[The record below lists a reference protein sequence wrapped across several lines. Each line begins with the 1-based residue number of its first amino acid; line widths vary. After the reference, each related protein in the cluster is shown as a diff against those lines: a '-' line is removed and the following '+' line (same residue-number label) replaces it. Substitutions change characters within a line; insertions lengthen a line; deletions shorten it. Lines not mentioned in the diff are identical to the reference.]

1 MQPKTFLVLG
11 GYGNSG
17 LALARLLL
25 RFSDCRLVLAGRNL
39 QRAEA
44 AAAGLN
50 AEFSGMRV
58 KGIRLDATD
67 TAALKPAFAGMD
79 MAVAASST
87 ARCAGAVAA
96 AALEAGSDY
105 LDIQLSSEEK
115 LAALNA
121 LRPQILNAGRC
132 FITDG
137 GFHPGLPAVMI
148 RHAAQQ
154 FDRLTSANIGSLLK
168 VNWADLHFSEATLR
182 EFADEITREIANP
195 RPAIYRDKM
204 WRKAGMFSAKDYPAF
219 DFGTAFG
226 KRRCAPMFL
235 EEMRYLPEMF
245 PALQETAFYVSGF
258 NWFVDGVVFPLL
270 MAGVKI
276 HPQGKFAALGNLL
289 IWGLRRFSQPP
300 YNNILKLEARGE
312 KAGKPAYR
320 ELRISHEDGY
330 LLTAAPVA
338 ACLLQYLDGTI
349 RQPGLWLM
357 AHLVE
362 PGRLL
367 EDLVRMGISVEW
379 KKGEPAEK
387 RVG

>member
-1 MQPKTFLVLG
+1 MQPKIFLILG

-17 LALARLLL
+17 LALAILLL

-50 AEFSGMRV
+50 AEFSGMRAR
-58 KGIRLDATD
+58 GIRLDAAD
-67 TAALKPAFAGMD
+67 SAALKSAFTGMD
-79 MAVAASST
+79 MVISASST
-87 ARCAGAVAA
+87 TQYAGSVAA

-105 LDIQLSSEEK
+105 LDIQLSSEKK
-115 LAALNA
+115 LASLNA

-154 FDRLTSANIGSLLK
+154 FDRLNSANIGSLLK

-182 EFADEITREIANP
+182 EFAEEITREIANP
-195 RPAIYRDKM
+195 RPAIYRDKR
-204 WRKAGMFSAKDYPAF
+204 WRKASMFSATDYPRF
-219 DFGTAFG
+219 DFGDPFG
-226 KRRCAPMFL
+226 KRYCAPMFL
-235 EEMRYLPEMF
+235 EEMHSLPEMF

-258 NWFVDGVVFPLL
+258 NRFVDGVVFPLL

-276 HPQGKFAALGNLL
+276 HPKGKFSTLGKLL
-289 IWGLRRFSQPP
+289 VWGLRRFSKPP
-300 YNNILKLEARGE
+300 YINILKLEARGE
-312 KAGKPAYR
+312 AAGKPAYR

-338 ACLLQYLDGTI
+338 ACLLQYLEGAI
-349 RQPGLWLM
+349 RKPGLWLM

-367 EDLVRMGISVEW
+367 EDLGRMGIAVQW
-379 KKGEPAEK
+379 KKGN
-387 RVG
+387 